1 MGGIP
6 IRAASAPAVKPAV
19 TPDVLAPNG
28 VAHGRPGAQAMRV
41 EHTLVE
47 LAQSGD
53 RRADGWRADPGSA
66 TVWTVP
72 DDDPLPTTAPRAPRL
87 ERVLAWLAPGWARR
101 RAAARAALHQ
111 QAIAWRLTRVADD
124 RRRARDDAPPGSW
137 LRPRVRTVGGY
148 RIPD

>member
-1 MGGIP
+1 VGGIP
-6 IRAASAPAVKPAV
+6 IRPASTPATKPVV

-28 VAHGRPGAQAMRV
+28 AAPGRPGAQAMRV

-87 ERVLAWLAPGWARR
+87 ERVLAWLTPGWARR
-101 RAAARAALHQ
+101 RAARAARHQ
-111 QAIAWRLTRVADD
+111 QSIAGRLTRVADD
-124 RRRARDDAPPGSW
+124 RRRARDGATPRSW